1 MFEWLFRN
9 GSKATFKQYGDDVP
23 YSGLDNTPPTVL
35 SIQTDQQ
42 PIERKEVNKMPVAKQ
57 RNVRY
62 TGNFSF
68 IVPADQPGKAAE
80 VLETIRQHGTV
91 SNVRSVNVKAE
102 GVEDLNTTQAS

>member
-1 MFEWLFRN
+1 MFDWLFRN
-9 GSKATFKQYGDDVP
+9 GSKVTFNSDDMP
-23 YSGLDNTPPTVL
+23 YRGVDNTPPAVL

-42 PIERKEVNKMPVAKQ
+42 PIKRKEVNKMPVAKQ

-102 GVEDLNTTQAS
+102 GAEDLNATQSS

>member
-1 MFEWLFRN
+1 MC
-9 GSKATFKQYGDDVP
+9 D
-23 YSGLDNTPPTVL
+23 YSQFMVKVKERRAHMGVDTVAPTVL
-35 SIQTDQQ
+35 LIQTDQQ

-102 GVEDLNTTQAS
+102 AEATSAE